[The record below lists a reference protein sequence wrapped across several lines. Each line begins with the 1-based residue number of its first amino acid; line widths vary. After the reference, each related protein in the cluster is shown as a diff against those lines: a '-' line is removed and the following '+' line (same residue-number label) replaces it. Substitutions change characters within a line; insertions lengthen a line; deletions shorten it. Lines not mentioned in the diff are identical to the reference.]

1 MKLRPSLLMLTAA
14 AAGVSAVANAITAAA
29 PPAEKPQATRL
40 GASIQEDMTA
50 RDRAAAR
57 RARAL
62 DMREQ
67 AARAAEQRLK
77 QAGQAGAQA
86 AASGARPSATA
97 AAAPEDEHFDELAR
111 IYQAMKPKAAA
122 VVFEQLAMD
131 VQVEVAQR
139 MRERST
145 AGILAAMSPKGAA
158 ALSMA
163 IARRQ
168 SGGGATAP
176 AGAAPPPLAR

>member
-14 AAGVSAVANAITAAA
+14 AAGVSAVANAIGAATPA
-29 PPAEKPQATRL
+29 PVEKPAATRL
-40 GASIQEDMTA
+40 GASIQEDLTA
-50 RDRAAAR
+50 RDRAAAQ

-62 DMREQ
+62 DLREQ

-77 QAGQAGAQA
+77 TAGG
-86 AASGARPSATA
+86 AASGSPAAGKAGA
-97 AAAPEDEHFDELAR
+97 AAAPENEHFDELAR

-122 VVFEQLAMD
+122 MVFEQLAMD

-139 MRERST
+139 MRDRAT
-145 AGILAAMSPKGAA
+145 AGILAAMTPKGAA

-168 SGGGATAP
+168 STREPATETAQ
-176 AGAAPPPLAR
+176 R